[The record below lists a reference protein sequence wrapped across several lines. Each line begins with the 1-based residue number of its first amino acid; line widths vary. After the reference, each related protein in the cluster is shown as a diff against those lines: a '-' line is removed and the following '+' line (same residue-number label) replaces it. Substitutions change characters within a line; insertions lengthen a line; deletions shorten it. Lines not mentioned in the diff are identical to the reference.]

1 MTLMIIETK
10 IMRPILIAISI
21 MVKTAVMTLIPIIVK
36 GYSNFYYFRVLFQK
50 EILCIIPGSSFTEF
64 FYFRNI
70 INTNLLRVPI

>member
-36 GYSNFYYFRVLFQK
+36 GYSNFYYFRVLF
-50 EILCIIPGSSFTEF
+50 
-64 FYFRNI
+64 
-70 INTNLLRVPI
+70 